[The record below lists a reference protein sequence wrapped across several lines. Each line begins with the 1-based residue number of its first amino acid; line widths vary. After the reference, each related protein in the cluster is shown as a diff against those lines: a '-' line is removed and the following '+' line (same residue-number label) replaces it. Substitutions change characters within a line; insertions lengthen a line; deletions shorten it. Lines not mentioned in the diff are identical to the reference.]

1 LAGQS
6 YEYLVEAMRRYAG
19 GERKNN
25 ADMMKIMEAISP
37 ADREAIAR
45 YISGS

>member
-1 LAGQS
+1 MG
-6 YEYLVEAMRRYAG
+6 RYAG

-25 ADMMKIMEAISP
+25 ADMMNIMKAISP

-45 YISGS
+45 YISAL